1 MSDIIDACVED
12 SMEEMNND
20 VSWKR
25 VVQGVSESCDVCDA
39 TLFNL
44 HWACP
49 RCGFVVCLECYVSRK
64 KNSHTNLLNGET
76 KSDTS
81 SSSSS
86 ATKDD
91 KDKYFWLL
99 CTNKSQHDL
108 DKLMLTQIVAGD
120 ALEELDKKLNNCGVK
135 FRLANKLNNGQK
147 SSKQNGNLNGNNGG
161 GAGSGDTGS
170 SDNSNSGN
178 GKGASLRDL
187 IGSEQKVKMSDIID
201 ACVED
206 SMEEMNNDVSWKRV
220 VQGVSESCDVCDATL
235 FNLHWACPRC
245 GFVVCLEC
253 YVSRKKNSHTNL
265 LNGETKSMSNMSNIN
280 I

>member
-1 MSDIIDACVED
+1 MTYILTFF
-12 SMEEMNND
+12 N
-20 VSWKR
+20 
-25 VVQGVSESCDVCDA
+25 VQCINFFLI
-39 TLFNL
+39 LFS
-44 HWACP
+44 
-49 RCGFVVCLECYVSRK
+49 G
-64 KNSHTNLLNGET
+64 
-76 KSDTS
+76 DTS

-135 FRLANKLNNGQK
+135 FRLANKLNNGSSQK
-147 SSKQNGNLNGNNGG
+147 SSKQNGNLNGNNGERG
-161 GAGSGDTGS
+161 TGSGDTGS

-206 SMEEMNNDVSWKRV
+206 SMEEMNKDDSNAKL
-220 VQGVSESCDVCDATL
+220 T
-235 FNLHWACPRC
+235 H
-245 GFVVCLEC
+245 FVRTTDLDED
-253 YVSRKKNSHTNL
+253 R
-265 LNGETKSMSNMSNIN
+265 
-280 I
+280 

>member
-1 MSDIIDACVED
+1 MI
-12 SMEEMNND
+12 
-20 VSWKR
+20 
-25 VVQGVSESCDVCDA
+25 
-39 TLFNL
+39 LFS
-44 HWACP
+44 
-49 RCGFVVCLECYVSRK
+49 G
-64 KNSHTNLLNGET
+64 
-76 KSDTS
+76 DTS

-135 FRLANKLNNGQK
+135 FRLANKLNNGGQK
-147 SSKQNGNLNGNNGG
+147 SSKQNGNLNGNNGSG
-161 GAGSGDTGS
+161 TGSGDTGS

-206 SMEEMNNDVSWKRV
+206 SMEEMNKDNSNAKLTHFVRTTDLDEDRYVLNSLNNYILMGAW
-220 VQGVSESCDVCDATL
+220 QQDELGHALHTL
-235 FNLHWACPRC
+235 SSLFIRPGCSRL
-245 GFVVCLEC
+245 LEFE
-253 YVSRKKNSHTNL
+253 KKIVL
-265 LNGETKSMSNMSNIN
+265 VI
-280 I
+280 

>member
-1 MSDIIDACVED
+1 MIL
-12 SMEEMNND
+12 
-20 VSWKR
+20 
-25 VVQGVSESCDVCDA
+25 
-39 TLFNL
+39 LFS
-44 HWACP
+44 
-49 RCGFVVCLECYVSRK
+49 G
-64 KNSHTNLLNGET
+64 
-76 KSDTS
+76 DTS

-147 SSKQNGNLNGNNGG
+147 SSKQNGNLNGNNGSG
-161 GAGSGDTGS
+161 TGSGDTGS

-206 SMEEMNNDVSWKRV
+206 SMEEMNKDDSNAKL
-220 VQGVSESCDVCDATL
+220 T
-235 FNLHWACPRC
+235 H
-245 GFVVCLEC
+245 FVRTTDQDEDR
-253 YVSRKKNSHTNL
+253 Y
-265 LNGETKSMSNMSNIN
+265 
-280 I
+280 